1 MLDVRSDA
9 AILFLSISFSFS
21 PLIESLLIDTFLSC
35 CIRTA
40 NPVPARL
47 IRADHTA
54 LRDFYYHHLKKN
66 GWLLRLYYHLPAIN
80 KNDVDSLRIKPNKN
94 KKTKKKGG
102 GKMN

>member
-54 LRDFYYHHLKKN
+54 LRDFYYHHLKKKWMVITVILSST
-66 GWLLRLYYHLPAIN
+66 GY
-80 KNDVDSLRIKPNKN
+80 
-94 KKTKKKGG
+94 
-102 GKMN
+102 